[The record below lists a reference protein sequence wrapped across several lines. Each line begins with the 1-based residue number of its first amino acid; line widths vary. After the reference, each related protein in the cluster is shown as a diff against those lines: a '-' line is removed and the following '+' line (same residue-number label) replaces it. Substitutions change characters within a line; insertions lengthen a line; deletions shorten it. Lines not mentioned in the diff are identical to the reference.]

1 MTRVYPIGTKV
12 ITSLGVVGYVQGA
25 PDKNGAIVI
34 NSDSLDTP
42 YCVLAEYCTP
52 VNKSYR
58 ATYRNLWGE
67 AEAPEEDD
75 E

>member
-12 ITSLGVVGYVQGA
+12 ITSLGVVGYVQGQ
-25 PDKNGAIVI
+25 PDKHGAITI
-34 NSDSLDTP
+34 DSDTLATP
-42 YCVLAEYCTP
+42 YRVMAQYCTP

-58 ATYRNLWGE
+58 AIYRNLWGE
-67 AEAPEEDD
+67 PEAPEEDD